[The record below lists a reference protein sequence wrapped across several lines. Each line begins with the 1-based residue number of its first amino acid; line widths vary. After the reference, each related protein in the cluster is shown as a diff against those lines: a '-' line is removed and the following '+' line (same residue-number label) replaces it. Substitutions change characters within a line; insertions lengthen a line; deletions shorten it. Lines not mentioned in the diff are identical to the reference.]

1 MAGALEVK
9 MEKSVIIAGIFG
21 IIAIVG
27 IVLLVNSTITGQYFA
42 AHDYYVRPSGM
53 QMRVESGVMVLQ
65 SDVAVNQVCR
75 NSINCNGLTRY
86 TCCNDEG
93 TSCVLPTAGEETAGR
108 CPSSHRSRCQC
119 REDYVAGLFERYG

>member
-1 MAGALEVK
+1 MDKPV
-9 MEKSVIIAGIFG
+9 MFAGIFA

-27 IVLLVNSTITGQYFA
+27 IVLFVNSTITGQYFA
-42 AHDYYVRPSGM
+42 AEDYYVRPSGM

-65 SDVAVNQVCR
+65 SEQVVNQVCR
-75 NSINCNGLTRY
+75 NAIYCNGLTRY

-93 TSCVLPTAGEETAGR
+93 TSCVLPTAGEEAKGS
-108 CPSSHRSRCQC
+108 CPGTHRSRCQC